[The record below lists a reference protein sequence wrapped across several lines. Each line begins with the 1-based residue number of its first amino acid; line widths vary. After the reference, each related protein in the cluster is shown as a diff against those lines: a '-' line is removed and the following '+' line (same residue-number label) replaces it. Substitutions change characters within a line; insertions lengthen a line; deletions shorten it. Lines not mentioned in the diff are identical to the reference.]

1 MSMRKWLKFII
12 SSVFSAVLVFIS
24 GCGVDDYI
32 SDYFEKSD
40 EIVLRLAN
48 NHAPDFPTSKA
59 CDYFAQLVEE
69 KTGGKIKIICFHD
82 AELGDESSTLKQVQ
96 LGGID
101 FARVSVSLLAQYD
114 ESLNVLS
121 LPYLYENSE
130 HMKKVLESET
140 GEEFLK
146 SSGLMENGFEGI
158 CWYTAGSRNFY
169 SVSPLDDGINSLKG
183 LRIRTQQSEL
193 LEDTVS
199 ALGAKPVPMKFEDV
213 YPAFMMGNIDAAEN
227 NIPSY
232 ISTQHYKTARY
243 MMLDEH
249 SMIPEMIV
257 VSKTTMENLN
267 HEYQNIIRECAK
279 QSTQK
284 QFELWNDYEKQC
296 LQTAIDA
303 GCQIVSLTP
312 EQKAAFKEAVKDV
325 KAEYSAGYE
334 DLTEKIENMAAD
346 YGSD

>member
-1 MSMRKWLKFII
+1 MKKWFKFII
-12 SSVFSAVLVFIS
+12 CAVFVTVFVFIS
-24 GCGVDDYI
+24 GCSVDDYI
-32 SDYFEKSD
+32 YNYFEESD

-48 NHAPDFPTSKA
+48 NQASDFPTSQA

-69 KTGGKIKIICFHD
+69 RTDGKIKIMCFHD
-82 AELGDESSTLKQVQ
+82 AQLGDESSTLKQVQ

-101 FARVSVSLLAQYD
+101 FARVSISLLAQYD
-114 ESLNVLS
+114 ESLNILS

-130 HMKKVLESET
+130 HMKRVLSSEI
-140 GEEFLK
+140 GEGFLK
-146 SSGLMENGFEGI
+146 SNELMDNGFEGI

-169 SVSPLDDGINSLKG
+169 SVNPLDNGIDSLYG

-213 YPAFMMGNIDAAEN
+213 YPAFMMGKIDAAEN

-232 ISTQHYKTARY
+232 ISTQHYKTAEY
-243 MMLDEH
+243 MVLDEH

-267 HEYQNIIRECAK
+267 HEYQSIIRECAK
-279 QSTQK
+279 QSTKK
-284 QFELWNDYEKQC
+284 QFELWNNYEKQC
-296 LQTAIDA
+296 LQTALDS
-303 GCQIVSLTP
+303 GCEIVSLTP

-334 DLTEKIENMAAD
+334 DLTEKIENMAVIEDSAD
-346 YGSD
+346 